1 MTQQVINIGAAAN
14 DGTGDPLRTSFS
26 KINANF
32 TELYSKDAAG
42 SNLDISENEIAAT
55 NSNGNIELV
64 PNGSGHIS
72 VVDDH
77 IIITTSR
84 TPSTTG
90 TTGDKAGSIGW
101 DSNNIYI
108 CTANYDGST
117 IIWKTI
123 PSNTGQGLTISNG
136 AITGTVTNGNIT
148 LTPNGTGD
156 VVLSADTVTIGDAA
170 AAATLTTNGA
180 GDLTIS
186 TNSGTNSGTIAI
198 TNGANGNITVAPNGT
213 GRTVASRLY
222 LNAGTATANTAPI
235 KLASG
240 TLLSAAEAGTLE
252 YDGNLF
258 YTTRT
263 STAGRGLLENYNI
276 ARLYAN
282 GSAIGPA
289 AADVF
294 TTASHTLTTGASYE
308 LEVDLYFLK
317 TTSDFVT
324 FSLVFSNGPVNCN
337 AFYQGTPATGM
348 ATVGSSVTAGVVAQT
363 STTISLPATG
373 VLTTGANHFF
383 RIKAAFDA
391 NATTGGTVK
400 LQVTNNSG
408 TLTPLRNSYIKY
420 RRLPLI
426 NTGAFS

>member
-14 DGTGDPLRTSFS
+14 DGTGDPLRTSFN
-26 KINANF
+26 KINSNF
-32 TELYSKDAAG
+32 TELYSKGAAG

-72 VVDDH
+72 IVDDH
-77 IIITTSR
+77 IVITTSR
-84 TPSTTG
+84 TPAAIG
-90 TTGDKAGSIGW
+90 ATGDKAGSIGW
-101 DSNNIYI
+101 DSDNIYV

-117 IIWKTI
+117 VIWNEM
-123 PSNTGQGLTISNG
+123 PSTSAMGLAISAG
-136 AITGTVTNGNIT
+136 TITGSTVNGNIT
-148 LTPNGTGD
+148 
-156 VVLSADTVTIGDAA
+156 I
-170 AAATLTTNGA
+170 
-180 GDLTIS
+180 
-186 TNSGTNSGTIAI
+186 
-198 TNGANGNITVAPNGT
+198 APNGT
-213 GRTVASRLY
+213 GRTVASSLY

-240 TLLSAAEAGTLE
+240 TLLTTAEAGTIE

-263 STAGRGLLENYNI
+263 ATAGRGLLENYNI
-276 ARLYAN
+276 VRLYAN
-282 GSAIGPA
+282 GSAIGPS

-294 TTASHTLTTGASYE
+294 TTAAHTLTAGASYE

-317 TTSDFVT
+317 TTADYVT
-324 FSLVFSNGPVNCN
+324 FSLVFSNAPVNCN
-337 AFYQGTPATGM
+337 AFYHGTPTSGM
-348 ATVGSSVTAGVVAQT
+348 ATVGNMVTAGVVAQT
-363 STTISLPATG
+363 GTTVSLPATG
-373 VLTTGANHFF
+373 VLTTGANHLF

-391 NATTGGTVK
+391 NASTGGTVK
-400 LQVTNNSG
+400 LQATNNSG
-408 TLTPLRNSYIKY
+408 TITPLRNSYIKY